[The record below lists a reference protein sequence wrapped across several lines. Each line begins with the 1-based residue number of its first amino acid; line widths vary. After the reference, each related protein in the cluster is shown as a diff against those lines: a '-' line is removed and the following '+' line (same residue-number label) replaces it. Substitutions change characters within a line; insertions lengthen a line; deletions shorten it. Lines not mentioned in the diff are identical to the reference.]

1 MKKLRAACLPGLV
14 RSICAGLLL
23 GSGGPPAA
31 RAAIPATAPAGTPAG
46 TPPGT
51 PLGTPAGTPSVTI
64 AAARLLDVDTGRYL
78 DRPLVRIDGGTV
90 TEVRQRHPGEPVTF
104 DLGDQT
110 LLPGLIDCHT
120 HLVGGEEQTPY
131 DSLRQTA
138 ARAAIEGVANA
149 RATLYAGF
157 TTVRDL
163 GSRDL
168 ADVAL
173 RDAISAGRIP
183 GPRMFVA
190 VSSVSSTGGHG
201 DWNDLPPDVVVQR
214 YRAIADGPDAI
225 RHVVR
230 TNLRLG
236 ADWIKVFATGGV
248 TSANT
253 DPQQADYSEEEIRV
267 AVQTAASRGRDV
279 AVHAHGAA
287 GIIRAA
293 RAGVRSI
300 EHASFLT
307 DEAIA
312 EIRRAGAFIVPNP
325 YTNLYILERGRAGGF
340 QDYEIEKSRSVYHHK
355 LESVRRAL
363 QAGIPVAYGTDSGVQ
378 PHGLNARQL
387 GLFVHAGMTPLQ
399 ALQSATLTAARLLRQ
414 ERRLGRLRPGY
425 VGDVVAVPGDPLR
438 DVRVVEAP
446 TFVFKDGHLVFA
458 RGGAVPAELLPQ
470 AWPLPRA
477 GATATPAL
485 PPGPPGPRAA
495 PGYPTAPS
503 PSPPTAPTL
512 PSPGRPRSP
521 AAGQAPAASGQAPS
535 DVIWR

>member
-1 MKKLRAACLPGLV
+1 MKKLRAVCLLGLV
-14 RSICAGLLL
+14 QSLGAGLLL
-23 GSGGPPAA
+23 GSDGPPAA
-31 RAAIPATAPAGTPAG
+31 RATAPAPATTSG
-46 TPPGT
+46 
-51 PLGTPAGTPSVTI
+51 PASVTI
-64 AAARLLDVDTGRYL
+64 GAARLLDVDTGHYL

-149 RATLYAGF
+149 RVTLYAGF

-173 RDAISAGRIP
+173 RDAISAGRVP

-214 YRAIADGPDAI
+214 YRAIADGPEAI

-236 ADWIKVFATGGV
+236 ADWIKVVATGGV

-253 DPQQADYSEEEIRV
+253 DPQQADYTEEEIRV
-267 AVQTAASRGRDV
+267 AVQIAAGRGRDV

-307 DEAIA
+307 DEAIS

-325 YTNLYILERGRAGGF
+325 YTNLYILERGRAGGY

-446 TFVFKDGHLVFA
+446 MFVFKEGHLVFA
-458 RGGAVPAELLPQ
+458 RAGVGPAELLPQ
-470 AWPLPRA
+470 AWPLPRG
-477 GATATPAL
+477 GATATPAPPTGARAVPGL
-485 PPGPPGPRAA
+485 PPAA
-495 PGYPTAPS
+495 TTNPTMPS
-503 PSPPTAPTL
+503 P
-512 PSPGRPRSP
+512 PGRPRPP
-521 AAGQAPAASGQAPS
+521 AAGQAPP

>member
-1 MKKLRAACLPGLV
+1 MKKLRAACLLGLV
-14 RSICAGLLL
+14 RSLAAGLLL
-23 GSGGPPAA
+23 GSDAQAAPPAA
-31 RAAIPATAPAGTPAG
+31 VPSTGTVPVAVTG
-46 TPPGT
+46 PVT
-51 PLGTPAGTPSVTI
+51 VTI
-64 AAARLLDVDTGRYL
+64 GAARLLDVDTGRYL
-78 DRPLVRIDGGTV
+78 DRPLIRIDGGTV
-90 TEVRQRHPGEPVTF
+90 TEVRPRQPGEPVTF

-120 HLVGGEEQTPY
+120 HLVGGEEQSPY

-149 RATLYAGF
+149 RATLFAGF

-173 RDAISAGRIP
+173 RDAINAGRIL

-190 VSSVSSTGGHG
+190 VSSVSPTGGHG

-225 RHVVR
+225 RRVVR

-253 DPQQADYSEEEIRV
+253 DPQQADYTEEEIRV
-267 AVQTAASRGRDV
+267 AVQTAQSRGRDV
-279 AVHAHGAA
+279 AAHAHGAA
-287 GIIRAA
+287 GITRAA
-293 RAGVRSI
+293 RAGVRSV
-300 EHASFLT
+300 EHASFLS

-312 EIRRAGAFIVPNP
+312 ELRRTGAFIVPNP

-340 QDYEIEKSRSVYHHK
+340 QDYEIEKSRSVYQHK
-355 LESVRRAL
+355 LDSMRRAI

-438 DVRVVEAP
+438 DVRVVETP
-446 TFVFKDGHLVFA
+446 SFVFKDGHLVFA
-458 RGGAVPAELLPQ
+458 RAGVGPAELLPQ

-477 GATATPAL
+477 GATVPPTPSA
-485 PPGPPGPRAA
+485 PPAGARIPPWPAPPPPARPRA
-495 PGYPTAPS
+495 
-503 PSPPTAPTL
+503 
-512 PSPGRPRSP
+512 P
-521 AAGQAPAASGQAPS
+521 AAGQAPPE
-535 DVIWR
+535 VIWR